1 MICSFV
7 ILLLCVGF
15 EGSTGFV
22 RVNPRAQKWQ
32 GRAGSP
38 AVQLSTW
45 NQGTNKLNNGGSS
58 HRVTRTSHPRLTS
71 GGLNGGSRMR
81 TMHQVMDTSMS
92 TQELPPRRRRYQAS
106 SVSRWPRY
114 SLTNSV
120 DSARRSLR
128 NIRDSGAIF
137 RGVSANVAT
146 TAAQQQKTASGD
158 EMPLGQMMRAL
169 WKEFWPKNVILQ
181 LRVYMALA
189 LLVAAKVL
197 NVQVP
202 VIFKNTIDALGE
214 AAGGIAV
221 TDAIAAVPL
230 TLLVSYGI
238 VRIAATAFNELRSI
252 LFARVCQTGVRSIS
266 QTTLDKLLGMD
277 YSFHINRQSGALS
290 KAIDRGHRSIDFAL
304 RALTF
309 TILPTIL
316 EGFLVGKLLLEK
328 CGLAFM
334 AVTFLTMGSYL
345 VYTIV
350 LTQWRTKFYKQAN
363 ELENKASSAALD
375 SLLNFETVKYFG
387 NEKLELTRYEKI
399 LKEHQEAYLKSVRSL
414 SLLNFGQSLIFSAG
428 LTVALSM
435 SARAILAGTSTL
447 GDIVMI
453 QTLLLQLS
461 LPLAWLGSL
470 YRELRQANVD
480 MATIFNLRNTR
491 RDVVDAEKSPPLE
504 VTEGRIEYQNVHF
517 GYNVT
522 RKILDGVNLNIPG
535 GSKVAFVGST
545 GCGKSSSLR
554 LLFRFYDP
562 WEGKVFI
569 DGQDIAQVSLE
580 SLRKS
585 VGVVPQ
591 DVVVVGGDSIATN
604 ERTTP

>member
-1 MICSFV
+1 
-7 ILLLCVGF
+7 
-15 EGSTGFV
+15 
-22 RVNPRAQKWQ
+22 
-32 GRAGSP
+32 
-38 AVQLSTW
+38 
-45 NQGTNKLNNGGSS
+45 
-58 HRVTRTSHPRLTS
+58 
-71 GGLNGGSRMR
+71 
-81 TMHQVMDTSMS
+81 
-92 TQELPPRRRRYQAS
+92 
-106 SVSRWPRY
+106 
-114 SLTNSV
+114 
-120 DSARRSLR
+120 
-128 NIRDSGAIF
+128 
-137 RGVSANVAT
+137 VSANVAT